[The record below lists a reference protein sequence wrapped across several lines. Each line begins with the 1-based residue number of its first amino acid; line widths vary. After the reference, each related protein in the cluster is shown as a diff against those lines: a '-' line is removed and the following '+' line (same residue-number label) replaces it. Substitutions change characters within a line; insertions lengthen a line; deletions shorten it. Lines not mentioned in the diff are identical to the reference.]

1 MNHWK
6 KPALVNGVVIVVL
19 LLIDLATTAPNSNSY
34 TPRLFLSGTLI
45 LLLAPINLVIGM
57 VRNRNKKQD
66 GPFYLL
72 VSGLMLLIGSSV
84 CTL

>member
-34 TPRLFLSGTLI
+34 TPRFFLSGTLI
-45 LLLAPINLVIGM
+45 PFIGT
-57 VRNRNKKQD
+57 NK
-66 GPFYLL
+66 
-72 VSGLMLLIGSSV
+72 SGYWHGA
-84 CTL
+84 